1 MGKQHPD
8 QPAWQ
13 WRSTPLN
20 AQSASMQALE
30 LIAIPMMI
38 VAFLLMVSGVFSNNA
53 TSAVIG
59 LVALFAGIAIQY
71 QGRQFE
77 EQVKER
83 ERSIKF

>member
-13 WRSTPLN
+13 WRCAPVN
-20 AQSASMQALE
+20 ARSASLQALD
-30 LIAIPMMI
+30 LIAIPVMV
-38 VAFLLMVSGVFSNNA
+38 VAFLLLASGVFSNTA

-59 LVALFAGIAIQY
+59 LVALIAGLAIQY

-77 EQVKER
+77 GQANDR
-83 ERSIKF
+83 QRSKTF

>member
-13 WRSTPLN
+13 WRSAPQN
-20 AQSASMQALE
+20 ARSASLQALD
-30 LIAIPMMI
+30 LIAIPMMV
-38 VAFLLMVSGVFSNNA
+38 VAFLLLASGVFSNNA

-77 EQVKER
+77 EQAKDR
-83 ERSIKF
+83 QRSKTF